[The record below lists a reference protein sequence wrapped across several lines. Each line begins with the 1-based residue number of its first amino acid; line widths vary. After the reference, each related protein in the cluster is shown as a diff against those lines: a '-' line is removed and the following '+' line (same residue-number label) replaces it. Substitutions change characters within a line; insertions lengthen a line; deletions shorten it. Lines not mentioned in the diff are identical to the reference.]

1 MQNKRDIP
9 ALIARWLFR
18 LGFIW
23 AVFLI
28 PFTVLS
34 CLGMVTESV
43 SRWWMSSSYLLAGYF
58 VWIGWRWRSRQ
69 LRALKYCVLFWLGSA
84 GFNLIFLVPLMREDL
99 DGLLNPFGL
108 WWSIAT
114 LASTVALIFELRL
127 PRFYESKTA

>member
-1 MQNKRDIP
+1 
-9 ALIARWLFR
+9 
-18 LGFIW
+18 
-23 AVFLI
+23 
-28 PFTVLS
+28 
-34 CLGMVTESV
+34 V